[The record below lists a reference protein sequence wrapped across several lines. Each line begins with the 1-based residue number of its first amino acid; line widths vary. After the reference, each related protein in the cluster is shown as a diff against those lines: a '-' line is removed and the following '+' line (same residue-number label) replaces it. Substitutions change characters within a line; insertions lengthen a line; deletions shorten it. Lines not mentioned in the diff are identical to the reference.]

1 MRDTLNTRLNP
12 EFATQEG
19 VLEVISN
26 SKKRSKE
33 NTGVIVDA
41 GGHLRSKN
49 EKKAK
54 SFNTFLPQYLIVMTD
69 LGLPGT
75 QSSKDYD
82 WGSCDFPSVVT
93 KMVREHLH
101 CS

>member
-1 MRDTLNTRLNP
+1 MRDIPNTKLNS

-33 NTGVIVDA
+33 NTGVVVDA
-41 GGHLRSKN
+41 SGHIRSKD

-54 SFNTFLPQYLIVMTD
+54 SFNAFLPQYLIVMTN
-69 LGLPGT
+69 LGLPSP
-75 QSSKDYD
+75 QSLKTMN
-82 WGSCDFPSVVT
+82 GGAVIF
-93 KMVREHLH
+93 HLW
-101 CS
+101 SPEW